1 MKQTYKIILIGIIF
15 IASSINASA
24 QEFKVIVN
32 NANTTS
38 SLTKKQVSDFLLK
51 KKTRWTD
58 KTKVLPIDLSSKSAV
73 RSVFTK
79 QIHKKNVNQVRSF
92 WQQSVFSGK
101 ASPPSEKTNDQAVIN
116 YVKTHKGAIGYISSK
131 TKTTGV
137 KVITIK

>member
-1 MKQTYKIILIGIIF
+1 M
-15 IASSINASA
+15 
-24 QEFKVIVN
+24 IVN
-32 NANTTS
+32 NSNTTT

-51 KKTRWTD
+51 KKTRWAD
-58 KTKVLPIDLSSKSAV
+58 KTKVLPVDLGSKSAI

-101 ASPPSEKTNDQAVIN
+101 ASPPSEKTNDMAIIN
-116 YVKTHKGAIGYISSK
+116 YVKAHKGAIGYISSK

-137 KVITIK
+137 KTVTIK